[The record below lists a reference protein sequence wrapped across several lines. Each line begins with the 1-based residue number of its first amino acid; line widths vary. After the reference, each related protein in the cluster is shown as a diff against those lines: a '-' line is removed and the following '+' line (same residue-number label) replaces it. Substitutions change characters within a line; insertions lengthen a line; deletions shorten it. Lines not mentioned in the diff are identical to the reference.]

1 MPWMIPRPMLWH
13 VSTPFRLFLKQ
24 FFVYLRGM
32 HQLKSRSSW
41 LDSSYPS
48 TMCQNYVFIYPS
60 VCKGNLR
67 TSGQTP
73 QWTSAN
79 HVIVRFFSSV
89 CLWRQ
94 IEFDALALYPAI
106 TRTFSTTP
114 QFLFQGANVKSSMM
128 HQSLLRYVGP
138 PQPLQIGW
146 RKFRTSTFSP
156 ASLCWISPKNVKAEG
171 WKLEDKQ
178 SL

>member
-13 VSTPFRLFLKQ
+13 VSTLFRLFLKR

-60 VCKGNLR
+60 ICKGNLR

-73 QWTSAN
+73 RWTSAN
-79 HVIVRFFSSV
+79 HVIVRFFFLLLFVFGDKSSLM
-89 CLWRQ
+89 LWLCTQ
-94 IEFDALALYPAI
+94 PSHGCFP
-106 TRTFSTTP
+106 TTP

-138 PQPLQIGW
+138 PEP
-146 RKFRTSTFSP
+146 RTF
-156 ASLCWISPKNVKAEG
+156 N
-171 WKLEDKQ
+171 
-178 SL
+178 